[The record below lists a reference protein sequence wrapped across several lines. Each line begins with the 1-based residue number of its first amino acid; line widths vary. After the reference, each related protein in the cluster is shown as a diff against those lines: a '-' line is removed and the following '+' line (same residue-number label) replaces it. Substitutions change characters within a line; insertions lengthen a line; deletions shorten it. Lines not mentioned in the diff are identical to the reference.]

1 MLLIKVVGAVRNL
14 QISQLTMN
22 KQVIMIVVI
31 IIIIIIIIIN
41 TVNLCHIDS
50 NIGKF

>member
-1 MLLIKVVGAVRNL
+1 MLLIKVVGTVRNL

-22 KQVIMIVVI
+22 KQVITIIVI

-41 TVNLCHIDS
+41 IVNLCHIDS
-50 NIGKF
+50 NIGIF